1 LRQKNKKLLLPL
13 PLLLLSKSLLTQR
26 PKLKKPRSNS
36 RHAPVAAV
44 MGHLSDKRQQAIAG
58 VFY

>member
-13 PLLLLSKSLLTQR
+13 PLLLPSKSLLTQH

-36 RHAPVAAV
+36 RHAPVAD